1 MPNGEGKMKPQTL
14 APQQRKKL
22 QQKIMAAFKTEMKD
36 LRKPFQKILA
46 DDLVTAF
53 ENRIS
58 VIHAFQQKTS
68 QKRG

>member
-1 MPNGEGKMKPQTL
+1 MKNQT

-22 QQKIMAAFKTEMKD
+22 QQKVLAAFKTEMKN
-36 LRKPFQKILA
+36 LSKPLQKILA

-58 VIHAFQQKTS
+58 VFHAFQQKTS
-68 QKRG
+68 RKRG